1 MCRKLGYTYDFPRL
15 QDQLPEWQLRHEAVI
30 PSTNDWAKAEVESG
44 ATQNPAVFSADSQ
57 SAGRGRGTNIWWS
70 APGNIAATF
79 IFSQNPHVP
88 LGLLPLLAGLGVR
101 RALVRIAVCDD
112 LQLKWPNDLV
122 VGRHKLAGLLCERLR
137 RVDLIG
143 VGVNVNADRE
153 EAPAELQQCITSLR
167 ELTTGTWDLTEILV
181 EIGRELQRVVSL
193 ESETAAHKMLDEY
206 SLHHWATGKDIEL
219 IDAERGPRIRGRC
232 HGIDH
237 QGRLI
242 VETQQEMRAIVTG
255 SIVTVS
261 G

>member
-1 MCRKLGYTYDFPRL
+1 MCRKLGHTYELPRL
-15 QDQLPEWQLRHEAVI
+15 QDQLPEWQLRHAAVI

-44 ATQNPAVFSADSQ
+44 SSQNPAVFVADAQ
-57 SAGRGRGTNIWWS
+57 SAGRGRGINNWWS
-70 APGNIAATF
+70 APGNIATTF
-79 IFSQNPHVP
+79 VFSHNPHLP

-101 RALVRIAVCDD
+101 RALVSVTGCDD
-112 LQLKWPNDLV
+112 PQLKWPNDLV

-153 EAPAELQQCITSLR
+153 EAPAELQQRIMSLR
-167 ELTTGTWDLTEILV
+167 ELTRGTWDLTEILV
-181 EIGRELQRVVSL
+181 EIARELQRVVSL
-193 ESETAAHKMLDEY
+193 QSETAARKLLDEY
-206 SLHHWATGKDIEL
+206 SLHHWATGKEIEL
-219 IDAERGPRIRGRC
+219 IDAEKGPRIRGRC
-232 HGIDH
+232 QGIDR

-242 VETQQEMRAIVTG
+242 VKTQQETRAIVTG